1 MANVNP
7 WTEER
12 PATSRGAQGGFVR
25 ILFAVVLVSAALYLG
40 RVVIEPIAFAF
51 LGIALVWPIQKA
63 LERWMPK
70 NFALLLT
77 ILLTLVVFF
86 AFASAIIW
94 SVDDIVHWIVE
105 NLPRFQSLYMRTKQ
119 WVEGQGFYVTV
130 GIEQYDVRSFVGFL
144 QEIALQLNSFA
155 GFCVVVF
162 LLLTFGLTE
171 LTHSGNRFQEL
182 EQRTGWQVA
191 NISDEIAK
199 KIRTYMFI
207 RTISS
212 LLTGATVFFYTMY
225 LGLDLAIAWGLISF
239 VLNYI
244 PYIGALIAVILPVL
258 FSAVQFES
266 WQIPL
271 ALFGGL
277 YLIQFLIDNYL
288 EPIVASKAFSVSPF
302 VMLVSFFFWGFLW
315 GIPGAFIGLPMT
327 IALITICQRNPST
340 QWIVRLLS
348 S

>member
-1 MANVNP
+1 MAKLNQLI
-7 WTEER
+7 EER
-12 PATSRGAQGGFVR
+12 PAVNGGAPGGFVH
-25 ILFAVVLVSAALYLG
+25 ILFAVVLVSATLYFA

-63 LERWMPK
+63 LERVVPK
-70 NFALLLT
+70 AVALLLT
-77 ILLTLVVFF
+77 ILLTLIVLF

-94 SVDDIVHWIVE
+94 SVDDIVHWILA
-105 NLPRFQSLYMRTKQ
+105 NLPRFQSLYMRTTQ
-119 WVEGQGFYVTV
+119 WLEGQGVFVTV

-144 QEIALQLNSFA
+144 QDIALKLNSFA

-162 LLLTFGLTE
+162 LLLTFGLRE
-171 LTHSGNRFQEL
+171 LTHSGTRFREL
-182 EQRTGWQVA
+182 EFRTGWNLAQ
-191 NISDEIAK
+191 ISQDIAK
-199 KIRTYMFI
+199 KIRTYMLI

-212 LLTGATVFFYTMY
+212 LLTGTAVFIYTMY
-225 LGLDLAIAWGLISF
+225 LGLDLAIAWGVISF
-239 VLNYI
+239 ILNYI
-244 PYIGALIAVILPVL
+244 PYIGALIAVALPVL

-266 WQIPL
+266 WQIPA

-302 VMLVSFFFWGFLW
+302 VMLVAFFFWGFLW

-327 IALITICQRNPST
+327 IALVTICQQTPST
-340 QWIVRLLS
+340 RWIVRLLS
-348 S
+348 T